1 MTTPT
6 GENISNAA
14 APFGGS
20 AAFRKTPRAFPG
32 SGTQPGEDVK
42 GVHSRWARVLLRC
55 RSAVGSDIRTEAL
68 HHVPRQGGALLVANH
83 ASPSDARMLASVLPR
98 QVLFLSEED
107 PATSRFLPRSLR
119 SLQKLI
125 LPRHASSRERR
136 ETLQTAS
143 AAIRDGRLV
152 CLFAEGQ
159 VSRTG
164 QMLPFGTDSEEI
176 LKGLTA
182 PIIPVGIT
190 MVPLRGWRWWRK
202 AAWAHFGAPLPAT
215 TSAVEV
221 RAAVQEAAGEAW
233 QRRAQESEPLHRTFR
248 RTARRH
254 PFRFAM
260 GDTRVPRLCFLAA
273 LAGAIHLAR
282 KLRRHWAAE
291 EKVGILL
298 PPSVTGALVNLAAL
312 LAGKVTVNLNYT
324 CSTQTI
330 AACMSQCGIRTVVT
344 SELFLQKAK
353 VQLPCPSLAL
363 EDVVGKPRVR
373 ERIVAL
379 AMGLLLPAS
388 WLERTLGRGRSVGP
402 DEIATI
408 IFSSGSTGEPKGVIL
423 THANV
428 AANIA
433 QLAQVYRPTSR
444 DRMLGVLPFF
454 HSFGYTATLCLPA
467 LCGMGVAY
475 HPTPLDATAVGRLV
489 RDHGLTFLLGTPT
502 FLQLYLNTCAPA
514 DFGSL
519 RVVVAAA
526 EKLPDRLAAGFEDKF
541 GIRPFEGYG
550 CTECAPAVAVNT
562 HDVRATGL
570 RQVGAKRGTIG
581 HPLPGVAVRIV
592 DPVTGEP
599 VPFGQPGLLLVR
611 GPNVMAGYLNRPDLT
626 ERVFRQGWYVT
637 GDIAAMDDD
646 GFLRITDRLSR
657 FSKIGG
663 EMVPHLRVEER
674 LHELAGATQL
684 TFVVT
689 SVPDDRK
696 GERLV
701 VLHTLPDPSLHPC
714 LDRLA
719 KEDLPN
725 LWKPKPD
732 AFFRVESFPVLG
744 SGKLDLRRIKELART
759 LAA

>member
-1 MTTPT
+1 MTTGDNT
-6 GENISNAA
+6 AIDN
-14 APFGGS
+14 
-20 AAFRKTPRAFPG
+20 TPRVLPG
-32 SGTQPGEDVK
+32 TGMHPAK
-42 GVHSRWARVLLRC
+42 GSEGFQSRWARMLLWC
-55 RSAVGSDIRTEAL
+55 RAALRGQVQTEGL
-68 HHVPRQGGALLVANH
+68 HHVPQQGGALLVANRV
-83 ASPSDARMLASVLPR
+83 SPDDAWMLASVLPR
-98 QVLFLSEED
+98 KVLFVSEED
-107 PATSRFLPRSLR
+107 PTTSLFLPKSSRSPQQLT
-119 SLQKLI
+119 
-125 LPRHASSRERR
+125 LPRHASSRERG
-136 ETLQTAS
+136 EMLQAAS
-143 AAIRDGRLV
+143 AAIRGGQLV
-152 CLFAEGQ
+152 CLFAEGKISQ
-159 VSRTG
+159 TG
-164 QMLPFGTDSEEI
+164 QMLPFGTDSEAM
-176 LKGLTA
+176 LKGLET
-182 PIIPVGIT
+182 PIIPVGLT
-190 MVPLRGWRWWRK
+190 AARHRVWRK
-202 AAWAHFGAPLPAT
+202 AAWAHFGAPLAST
-215 TSAVEV
+215 TTVV
-221 RAAVQEAAGEAW
+221 QLRTAVQELVCEAW
-233 QRRAQESEPLHRTFR
+233 RQRAKECAPLHRAFR

-260 GDTRVPRLCFLAA
+260 SDARVPRLGFLAA

-282 KLRRHWAAE
+282 KLRRHWADE
-291 EKVGILL
+291 DKVGILL
-298 PPSVTGALVNLAAL
+298 PPSVAGALVNLAAL

-330 AACMSQCGIRTVVT
+330 AACISQCGIRTVVT

-353 VQLPCPSLAL
+353 VQLPCPTLAL
-363 EDVVGKPRVR
+363 EEVVGRPRLR
-373 ERIVAL
+373 ERVVAL

-388 WLERTLGRGRSVGP
+388 WLERALGRGRSASP

-408 IFSSGSTGEPKGVIL
+408 IFSSGSTGEPKGVML

-433 QLAQVYRPTSR
+433 QLAQVYRPTSQ

-489 RDHGLTFLLGTPT
+489 RDHCLTFLLGTPT
-502 FLQLYLNTCAPA
+502 FLQLYLNTCASA

-519 RVVVAAA
+519 RVVLAAA
-526 EKLPDRLAAGFEDKF
+526 EKLPDRLAAAFEDKF
-541 GIRPFEGYG
+541 GIRPLEGYG

-562 HDVRATGL
+562 HDVRAPGL
-570 RQVGAKRGTIG
+570 RQVGAKKGSIG

-592 DPVTGEP
+592 DPMTEEP

-611 GPNVMAGYLNRPDLT
+611 GPNVMAGYLDRPDLT

-689 SVPDDRK
+689 SVPDERK

-701 VLHTLPDPSLHPC
+701 VLHTLPDPSLQPC

-732 AFFRVESFPVLG
+732 AFFRVEGFPLLG

-759 LAA
+759 LSV